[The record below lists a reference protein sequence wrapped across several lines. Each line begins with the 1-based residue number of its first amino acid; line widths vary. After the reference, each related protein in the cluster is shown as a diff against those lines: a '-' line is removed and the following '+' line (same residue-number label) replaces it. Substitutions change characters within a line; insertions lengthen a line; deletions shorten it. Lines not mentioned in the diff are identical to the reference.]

1 MTGSTATSSSGP
13 SLGTACHGS
22 RFRTTV
28 RAPLSG
34 QRAPGPGAGST
45 VVEPALHQKKL
56 SQRQLGGPRAL
67 LVKATTNT
75 TCVIIL
81 PPPCASPFLTSWS
94 SATLPQVRVQDRA
107 KAPHGR
113 KKKWVPGPGNPLVA
127 QMVKNLPAKAED
139 LGSIPGSGTS
149 PGDGHGNPLQHSCLE
164 NPMDRGV

>member
-1 MTGSTATSSSGP
+1 M
-13 SLGTACHGS
+13 
-22 RFRTTV
+22 
-28 RAPLSG
+28 
-34 QRAPGPGAGST
+34 
-45 VVEPALHQKKL
+45 VEPALHQKKL

-127 QMVKNLPAKAED
+127 QMVKNLPAKVQS
-139 LGSIPGSGTS
+139 LGQEHPLEMGMATHSSIRAWRIQWTEASGRLQSMGSQRV
-149 PGDGHGNPLQHSCLE
+149 GH
-164 NPMDRGV
+164 D